1 MVNHHIHNMVDT
13 LRGNA
18 SQHLSFAIFYQ
29 KVNRI
34 LPPPPKKQQHFT
46 LTNSKGHCM
55 ATAMQRPLLFMF
67 NH

>member
-1 MVNHHIHNMVDT
+1 MANRHIYNKVKT

-29 KVNRI
+29 KVNTI
-34 LPPPPKKQQHFT
+34 LPPPHKQPQHLT
-46 LTNSKGHCM
+46 LITATGHCM

>member
-1 MVNHHIHNMVDT
+1 MANRHIYNKVET

-18 SQHLSFAIFYQ
+18 SQHLSVAIFYQ
-29 KVNRI
+29 KFY
-34 LPPPPKKQQHFT
+34 PPPKKQQHFT
-46 LTNSKGHCM
+46 LINSKGHCM

>member
-1 MVNHHIHNMVDT
+1 MANRHIYNKVKT

-29 KVNRI
+29 KVNTI
-34 LPPPPKKQQHFT
+34 LPPPLKKQQHFT
-46 LTNSKGHCM
+46 LINSKGHCM